1 MEKCFTPT
9 VILLML
15 FLNERVIALGGGRNE
30 DDTHHHHD
38 THRFGLGGGV
48 SFILFLASFRIFVM
62 ES

>member
-15 FLNERVIALGGGRNE
+15 FLNERVIALGGGGRNE

-38 THRFGLGGGV
+38 THRLGLGGV
-48 SFILFLASFRIFVM
+48 NFILFLASFRIFAT